1 MDKTSEKLTD
11 EELIGTYRKGSLDAM
26 TDLIIRYKPLVK
38 NRARL
43 FYLEGGD
50 REDLLQE
57 GMIGLFKAIKE
68 YDAEKEASFA
78 TFARLC
84 ITRQMLSA
92 IEAAGRKKH
101 MLLNESLSIEQLDEG
116 QIADRVG
123 VADGP
128 EKIFFEQED
137 SKLLMENINRNL
149 SKMEKQVLDLYI
161 SGMDYLEIA
170 DMMGKS
176 GKSIDNALQRIRN
189 KIKKLL
195 TGIEPVTSSL
205 PRMRSTD

>member
-189 KIKKLL
+189 KIKKAANLLL
-195 TGIEPVTSSL
+195 TSV
-205 PRMRSTD
+205 

>member
-1 MDKTSEKLTD
+1 MDKTAEKLTD
-11 EELIGTYRKGSLDAM
+11 EELIGIYRKGSLDAM

-189 KIKKLL
+189 KIKKAANQYK
-195 TGIEPVTSSL
+195 
-205 PRMRSTD
+205 

>member
-1 MDKTSEKLTD
+1 MDKTAEKLTD
-11 EELIGTYRKGSLDAM
+11 EELIGIYRKGSLDAM

-149 SKMEKQVLDLYI
+149 SKMEKQVLELYI

-189 KIKKLL
+189 KIKKAANQYK
-195 TGIEPVTSSL
+195 
-205 PRMRSTD
+205 

>member
-137 SKLLMENINRNL
+137 SKLLMENINRSL

-189 KIKKLL
+189 KIKKAANQYK
-195 TGIEPVTSSL
+195 
-205 PRMRSTD
+205 

>member
-189 KIKKLL
+189 KIKKAAN
-195 TGIEPVTSSL
+195 
-205 PRMRSTD
+205 RN

>member
-84 ITRQMLSA
+84 ITRQMISA

-189 KIKKLL
+189 KIKKAAN
-195 TGIEPVTSSL
+195 
-205 PRMRSTD
+205 RN

>member
-189 KIKKLL
+189 KIKKAANQYK
-195 TGIEPVTSSL
+195 
-205 PRMRSTD
+205 

>member
-68 YDAEKEASFA
+68 YDSEKEASFA

-123 VADGP
+123 FADGP

-189 KIKKLL
+189 KIKKAANQYK
-195 TGIEPVTSSL
+195 
-205 PRMRSTD
+205 

>member
-1 MDKTSEKLTD
+1 MDKTAEKLTD
-11 EELIGTYRKGSLDAM
+11 EELIGIYRKGSLDAM
-26 TDLIIRYKPLVK
+26 TDLIMRYKPLVK

-189 KIKKLL
+189 KIKKAAN
-195 TGIEPVTSSL
+195 
-205 PRMRSTD
+205 RN

>member
-1 MDKTSEKLTD
+1 MDKTAEKLTD
-11 EELIGTYRKGSLDAM
+11 EELIGIYRKGSLDAM

-68 YDAEKEASFA
+68 YDSEKEASFA

-137 SKLLMENINRNL
+137 SKLLMENINRSL

-189 KIKKLL
+189 KIKKAANLHL
-195 TGIEPVTSSL
+195 TSV
-205 PRMRSTD
+205 

>member
-189 KIKKLL
+189 KIKKAANLLL
-195 TGIEPVTSSL
+195 TNV
-205 PRMRSTD
+205 

>member
-1 MDKTSEKLTD
+1 MDKTAEKLTD

-170 DMMGKS
+170 DIMGKS

-189 KIKKLL
+189 KIKKAANQYK
-195 TGIEPVTSSL
+195 
-205 PRMRSTD
+205 

>member
-1 MDKTSEKLTD
+1 MDKTAEKLTD
-11 EELIGTYRKGSLDAM
+11 EELIGIYRKGSLDAM

-189 KIKKLL
+189 KIKKAAN
-195 TGIEPVTSSL
+195 
-205 PRMRSTD
+205 RN

>member
-1 MDKTSEKLTD
+1 MDKTAEKLTD

-116 QIADRVG
+116 QIADSVG

-189 KIKKLL
+189 KIKKAANQYK
-195 TGIEPVTSSL
+195 
-205 PRMRSTD
+205 

>member
-1 MDKTSEKLTD
+1 MDKTAEKLTD
-11 EELIGTYRKGSLDAM
+11 EELIGIYRKGSLDAM

-116 QIADRVG
+116 QIADSVG

-189 KIKKLL
+189 KIKKAANQYK
-195 TGIEPVTSSL
+195 
-205 PRMRSTD
+205 

>member
-92 IEAAGRKKH
+92 IEATGRKKH

-137 SKLLMENINRNL
+137 SKLLMENINRSL

-189 KIKKLL
+189 KIKKAAN
-195 TGIEPVTSSL
+195 
-205 PRMRSTD
+205 RN

>member
-1 MDKTSEKLTD
+1 MDKTAEKLTD
-11 EELIGTYRKGSLDAM
+11 EELIGIYRKGSLDAM

-149 SKMEKQVLDLYI
+149 SKMEKQVLNLYI

-170 DMMGKS
+170 DLMGKS

-189 KIKKLL
+189 KIKKAAN
-195 TGIEPVTSSL
+195 
-205 PRMRSTD
+205 RN

>member
-1 MDKTSEKLTD
+1 MDKTAEKLTD

-116 QIADRVG
+116 QIADSVG

-149 SKMEKQVLDLYI
+149 SKMEKQVLNLYI

-189 KIKKLL
+189 KIKKAANQYK
-195 TGIEPVTSSL
+195 
-205 PRMRSTD
+205 

>member
-101 MLLNESLSIEQLDEG
+101 MFLNESLSIEQLDEG

-137 SKLLMENINRNL
+137 SKLLMENINRSL

-189 KIKKLL
+189 KIKKAANQYK
-195 TGIEPVTSSL
+195 
-205 PRMRSTD
+205 